1 MKQEQSYVLGY
12 LPLRQISQKEREM
25 KVLNLFAGLGGNR
38 KFWDDVAREKGVS
51 IEVTAVE
58 FDPEIAKAYAKR
70 YPNDNV
76 IVGDAWDYAA
86 KNYLN
91 FDFIWASPPCQTH
104 SRLNIAN
111 NIRNDRTKRLP
122 DFRLYELIVYL
133 KYFCKKAFVV
143 ENVVPFYDP
152 LIKPS
157 AEIGRHYFWANFD
170 LFFLHNSNFRI
181 VTKTKVSDFMDL
193 DLNEFKI
200 KNKRQAIK
208 NEVDYEIGKKIFER
222 YLESK

>member
-1 MKQEQSYVLGY
+1 MGY
-12 LPLRQISQKEREM
+12 LPLRRILQREREM
-25 KVLNLFAGLGGNR
+25 KILNLFAGLGGNR
-38 KFWDDVAREKGVS
+38 KFWDDVAKEKGIN

-70 YPNDNV
+70 YPNDNM

-86 KNYLN
+86 KNYLD

-143 ENVVPFYDP
+143 ENVVPFYEP
-152 LIKPS
+152 LIKPT

-181 VTKTKVSDFMDL
+181 VTKTRVGDFMDL

-200 KNKRQAIK
+200 KNKRQAIR
-208 NEVDYEIGKKIFER
+208 NEVDYDIGKKIFER

>member
-1 MKQEQSYVLGY
+1 MKY
-12 LPLRQISQKEREM
+12 LKI
-25 KVLNLFAGLGGNR
+25 LNLFAGLGGNR
-38 KFWDDVAREKGVS
+38 KYWDEVAREKGIN

-58 FDPEIAKAYAKR
+58 FDPEIAKAYTKR

-76 IVGDAWDYAA
+76 IVGNAWDYAA
-86 KNYLN
+86 KNYLD

-181 VTKTKVSDFMDL
+181 VTKTKVGDFMDL

-200 KNKRQAIK
+200 KNKRQAIR

-222 YLESK
+222 FLNV

>member
-1 MKQEQSYVLGY
+1 MK
-12 LPLRQISQKEREM
+12 I
-25 KVLNLFAGLGGNR
+25 LNLFAGLGGNR
-38 KFWDDVAREKGVS
+38 KYWDDVAREKGIN

-58 FDPEIAKAYAKR
+58 FDPEIAKAYTKR

-76 IVGDAWDYAA
+76 IVGDAWDYAV
-86 KNYLN
+86 KNYLD

-133 KYFCKKAFVV
+133 KFFCKKAFVV
-143 ENVVPFYDP
+143 ENVVPFYEP
-152 LIKPS
+152 LIKPT
-157 AEIGRHYFWANFD
+157 AQIGRHCFWANFD
-170 LFFLHNSNFRI
+170 MFFLHDPNFRI
-181 VTKTKVSDFMDL
+181 VSKTKNSDFKDL
-193 DLNEFKI
+193 NLNEFDI
-200 KNKRQAIK
+200 KNKRQAIR

-222 YLESK
+222 YLEQI

>member
-1 MKQEQSYVLGY
+1 
-12 LPLRQISQKEREM
+12 M

-38 KFWDDVAREKGVS
+38 KYWDEVAKEKCVS

-104 SRLNIAN
+104 SRLNTGN
-111 NIRNDRTKRLP
+111 NLRWQHTRKLP
-122 DFRLYELIVYL
+122 DFRLYELISYF
-133 KYFCKKAFVV
+133 KTFCKKAFVV
-143 ENVVPFYDP
+143 ENVVPYYEP
-152 LIKPS
+152 LIRPT

-170 LFFLHNSNFRI
+170 QFFLSNDKFRI
-181 VTKTKVSDFMDL
+181 IEKD
-193 DLNEFKI
+193 KI
-200 KNKRQAIK
+200 GDCK
-208 NEVDYEIGKKIFER
+208 
-222 YLESK
+222 

>member
-1 MKQEQSYVLGY
+1 MK
-12 LPLRQISQKEREM
+12 I
-25 KVLNLFAGLGGNR
+25 LNLFAGIGGNR
-38 KFWDDVAREKGVS
+38 LLWDNVLPGVK
-51 IEVTAVE
+51 VTAVE

-86 KNYLN
+86 KNYLD

-143 ENVVPFYDP
+143 ENVVPFYEP
-152 LIKPS
+152 LINPTVK
-157 AEIGRHYFWANFD
+157 IGRHYFWSNFYISVKYFEKSTKSLKDIVISDFTDFD
-170 LFFLHNSNFRI
+170 LSL
-181 VTKTKVSDFMDL
+181 
-193 DLNEFKI
+193 FKNI
-200 KNKRQAIK
+200 KNKRQVIR
-208 NEVDYEIGKKIFER
+208 NQVDSNLGKYILGCALDKGLFDDF
-222 YLESK
+222 K

>member
-1 MKQEQSYVLGY
+1 MGY
-12 LPLRQISQKEREM
+12 LPLRQILQREREM

-38 KFWDDVAREKGVS
+38 KFWNDVAKEKGIN

-76 IVGDAWDYAA
+76 IVGDAWGYGA
-86 KNYLN
+86 KNYLD

-143 ENVVPFYDP
+143 ENVVPFYEP
-152 LIKPS
+152 LIKPT

-181 VTKTKVSDFMDL
+181 VTKTKIGDFMDL

-200 KNKRQAIK
+200 KNKRQAIR

-222 YLESK
+222 YLESR

>member
-1 MKQEQSYVLGY
+1 
-12 LPLRQISQKEREM
+12 M

-38 KFWDDVAREKGVS
+38 KYWDEVAREKGIN

-58 FDPEIAKAYAKR
+58 FDPEIAKAYTKR

-76 IVGDAWDYAA
+76 IVGDAWDYTA

-104 SRLNIAN
+104 SRLNTGN
-111 NIRNDRTKRLP
+111 NLRWEHTRKLP
-122 DFRLYELIVYL
+122 DFRLYELISYL
-133 KYFCKKAFVV
+133 KTFCKKAFVV
-143 ENVVPFYDP
+143 ENVVPYYEP
-152 LIKPS
+152 LIAPS
-157 AEIGRHYFWANFD
+157 AEIGRHYFW
-170 LFFLHNSNFRI
+170 SNFALDGINAPAFRVI
-181 VTKTKVSDFMDL
+181 KHVKNADFKDFNL
-193 DLNEFKI
+193 DEFKI
-200 KNKRQAIK
+200 KNKRQAIR

>member
-1 MKQEQSYVLGY
+1 MK
-12 LPLRQISQKEREM
+12 I
-25 KVLNLFAGLGGNR
+25 LNLFAGLGGNR
-38 KFWDDVAREKGVS
+38 KFWDDVAKEKGIS

-86 KNYLN
+86 KNYLD

-104 SRLNIAN
+104 SRLNTGN
-111 NIRNDRTKRLP
+111 NLRWEHTRKLP
-122 DFRLYELIVYL
+122 DFRLYELISYL
-133 KYFCKKAFVV
+133 KTFCKTSFVI
-143 ENVVPFYDP
+143 ENVVPYYEP
-152 LIKPS
+152 LIKPT

-170 LFFLHNSNFRI
+170 LFFLSNDKFRI
-181 VTKTKVSDFMDL
+181 IEKVKIGDFKDL
-193 DLNEFKI
+193 DLSEFNI
-200 KNKRQAIK
+200 TNKRQAIR

-222 YLESK
+222 YLENK

>member
-1 MKQEQSYVLGY
+1 
-12 LPLRQISQKEREM
+12 M

-38 KFWDDVAREKGVS
+38 KYWDEVAREKGIN

-58 FDPEIAKAYAKR
+58 FDPGIAKAYTKR

-76 IVGDAWDYAA
+76 IIGDAWDYAA

-122 DFRLYELIVYL
+122 DFRLYELIVYF

-143 ENVVPFYDP
+143 ENVVPFYEP
-152 LIKPS
+152 LIKPT

-181 VTKTKVSDFMDL
+181 VTKTKVGDFMDL

-200 KNKRQAIK
+200 KNKRQAIR

>member
-1 MKQEQSYVLGY
+1 
-12 LPLRQISQKEREM
+12 M

-38 KFWDDVAREKGVS
+38 KFWDDVAKEKGIN

-58 FDPEIAKAYAKR
+58 FDHEIAKAYAKR

-86 KNYLN
+86 KNYLD

-104 SRLNIAN
+104 SRLNTGN
-111 NIRNDRTKRLP
+111 NLRWQHTRKLP
-122 DFRLYELIVYL
+122 DFRLYELISYF
-133 KYFCKKAFVV
+133 KTFCKKAFVV
-143 ENVVPFYDP
+143 ENVVPYYEP
-152 LIKPS
+152 LIRPT

-170 LFFLHNSNFRI
+170 LFFLSNDKFRVI
-181 VTKTKVSDFMDL
+181 EKVKIGDFKDL
-193 DLNEFKI
+193 DLSEFNI
-200 KNKRQAIK
+200 TNKRQAVR

-222 YLESK
+222 YLESR

>member
-1 MKQEQSYVLGY
+1 MSKKG
-12 LPLRQISQKEREM
+12 REM

-38 KFWDDVAREKGVS
+38 KYWDDVAREKGVS

-86 KNYLN
+86 KNYLD
-91 FDFIWASPPCQTH
+91 FDFIWASPPCQSH
-104 SRLNIAN
+104 SRLNFCN
-111 NIRNDRTKRLP
+111 NSRNEATRVLP
-122 DFRLYELIVYL
+122 DFRLYELISYL
-133 KYFCKKAFVV
+133 KTFCKKAFVV
-143 ENVVPFYDP
+143 ENVVPYYEP
-152 LIKPS
+152 LIKPT

-170 LFFLHNSNFRI
+170 LFFLSNDKFRI
-181 VTKTKVSDFMDL
+181 IEKVKIGDFKDL
-193 DLNEFKI
+193 DLSEFNI
-200 KNKRQAIK
+200 TNKRQAIR
-208 NEVDYEIGKKIFER
+208 NEVDYEIGKKIFKR

>member
-1 MKQEQSYVLGY
+1 MKY
-12 LPLRQISQKEREM
+12 LKI
-25 KVLNLFAGLGGNR
+25 LNLFAGLGGNR
-38 KFWDDVAREKGVS
+38 KYWDEVAREKGIN

-58 FDPEIAKAYAKR
+58 FDPEIAKAYTKR

-86 KNYLN
+86 KNYLD

-181 VTKTKVSDFMDL
+181 VTKTKVGDFMDL

-200 KNKRQAIK
+200 KNKRQAIR

-222 YLESK
+222 FLNV

>member
-1 MKQEQSYVLGY
+1 
-12 LPLRQISQKEREM
+12 M

-38 KFWDDVAREKGVS
+38 KYWDEVAREKGIN

-58 FDPEIAKAYAKR
+58 FDPEIAKAYTKR

-86 KNYLN
+86 KNYLD

-104 SRLNIAN
+104 SRLNTGN
-111 NIRNDRTKRLP
+111 NLRWQYTRKLP
-122 DFRLYELIVYL
+122 DFRLYELISYL
-133 KYFCKKAFVV
+133 KTFCKKAFVV
-143 ENVVPFYDP
+143 ENVVPYYEP
-152 LIKPS
+152 LIRPT

-170 LFFLHNSNFRI
+170 LFFLSNDKFRVI
-181 VTKTKVSDFMDL
+181 EKVKIGDFKDL
-193 DLNEFKI
+193 DLSEFNI
-200 KNKRQAIK
+200 TNKRQAIR

-222 YLESK
+222 YLEQI

>member
-1 MKQEQSYVLGY
+1 
-12 LPLRQISQKEREM
+12 M

-38 KFWDDVAREKGVS
+38 KYWDEVAREKGVS

-58 FDPEIAKAYAKR
+58 FDPEIAKAYTKR

-76 IVGDAWDYAA
+76 IIGDAWDYAA
-86 KNYLN
+86 KNYLD

-133 KYFCKKAFVV
+133 KYFCKKAFVI
-143 ENVVPFYDP
+143 ENVVPYYEP
-152 LIKPS
+152 LIKPT

-170 LFFLHNSNFRI
+170 LFFLSNDKFRI
-181 VTKTKVSDFMDL
+181 IEKVKIGDFKDL
-193 DLNEFKI
+193 DLSEFNI
-200 KNKRQAIK
+200 TNKRQAIR

-222 YLESK
+222 YLESR

>member
-1 MKQEQSYVLGY
+1 MGY
-12 LPLRQISQKEREM
+12 LPLRQILQREREM

-38 KFWDDVAREKGVS
+38 KYWDDVAREKGVS

-86 KNYLN
+86 KNYLD

-143 ENVVPFYDP
+143 ENVVPFYEP
-152 LIKPS
+152 LIRPT

-170 LFFLHNSNFRI
+170 LFFLSNDKFRVI
-181 VTKTKVSDFMDL
+181 EKVKIGDFKDL
-193 DLNEFKI
+193 DLSEFNI
-200 KNKRQAIK
+200 TNKRQAIR

-222 YLESK
+222 YLEQI

>member
-1 MKQEQSYVLGY
+1 
-12 LPLRQISQKEREM
+12 M

-38 KFWDDVAREKGVS
+38 KFWNDVAKEKGIN

-86 KNYLN
+86 KNYLD

-143 ENVVPFYDP
+143 ENVVPFYEP
-152 LIKPS
+152 LIKPT

-181 VTKTKVSDFMDL
+181 VTKTKIGDFMDL

-200 KNKRQAIK
+200 KNKRQAIR

>member
-1 MKQEQSYVLGY
+1 
-12 LPLRQISQKEREM
+12 M

-38 KFWDDVAREKGVS
+38 KYWDEVAREKGVN

-70 YPNDNV
+70 YPNDKI

-86 KNYLN
+86 KNYLD

-104 SRLNIAN
+104 SRLNTGN
-111 NIRNDRTKRLP
+111 NLRWQHTRKLP
-122 DFRLYELIVYL
+122 DFRLYELISYL
-133 KYFCKKAFVV
+133 KTFCKKAFVI
-143 ENVVPFYDP
+143 ENVKPYYEP
-152 LIKPS
+152 LIKPT

-170 LFFLHNSNFRI
+170 LFFLSNDKFRI
-181 VTKTKVSDFMDL
+181 IEKVKIGDFKDL
-193 DLNEFKI
+193 DLSEFNI
-200 KNKRQAIK
+200 ENKHQAIR

-222 YLESK
+222 YLESR

>member
-1 MKQEQSYVLGY
+1 
-12 LPLRQISQKEREM
+12 M

-38 KFWDDVAREKGVS
+38 KYWDDVAREKGVS

-70 YPNDNV
+70 YPNDKI
-76 IVGDAWDYAA
+76 IVGDAWDYVA
-86 KNYLN
+86 KNYLD

-104 SRLNIAN
+104 SRLNIPN

-133 KYFCKKAFVV
+133 KFFYRSGFVI
-143 ENVVPFYDP
+143 ENVKPYYEP
-152 LIKPS
+152 LIKPT

-170 LFFLHNSNFRI
+170 LFFLSNNKFRI
-181 VTKTKVSDFMDL
+181 IKKVKIGDFKDL
-193 DLNEFKI
+193 DLNEFNI
-200 KNKRQAIK
+200 TNKRQAIR

-222 YLESK
+222 YLESR

>member
-1 MKQEQSYVLGY
+1 MK
-12 LPLRQISQKEREM
+12 I
-25 KVLNLFAGLGGNR
+25 LNLFAGLGGNR

-86 KNYLN
+86 KNYLD
-91 FDFIWASPPCQTH
+91 FDFIWASPPCQSH
-104 SRLNIAN
+104 SRLNFCN
-111 NIRNDRTKRLP
+111 NSRNEATRVLP
-122 DFRLYELIVYL
+122 DFRLYELISYL
-133 KYFCKKAFVV
+133 KPFCKTAFVI
-143 ENVVPFYDP
+143 ENVVPYYEP
-152 LIKPS
+152 LIKPT

-170 LFFLHNSNFRI
+170 LFFLSNDKFRI
-181 VTKTKVSDFMDL
+181 IEKVKIGDFKDL
-193 DLNEFKI
+193 DLSEFNI
-200 KNKRQAIK
+200 TNKRQAIR

-222 YLESK
+222 YLESR

>member
-1 MKQEQSYVLGY
+1 
-12 LPLRQISQKEREM
+12 M

-38 KFWDDVAREKGVS
+38 KFWDDVAREKGIN

-58 FDPEIAKAYAKR
+58 FDPEIAKAYTKR

-86 KNYLN
+86 KNYLD

-104 SRLNIAN
+104 SRLNTGN
-111 NIRNDRTKRLP
+111 NLRWQYTRKLP
-122 DFRLYELIVYL
+122 DFRLYELISYL
-133 KYFCKKAFVV
+133 RTFCKKAFVV
-143 ENVVPFYDP
+143 ENVVPYYEP
-152 LIKPS
+152 LIRPT

-170 LFFLHNSNFRI
+170 LFFLSNDKFRVI
-181 VTKTKVSDFMDL
+181 EKVKIGDFKDL
-193 DLNEFKI
+193 DLSEFNI
-200 KNKRQAIK
+200 TNKRQAIR

-222 YLESK
+222 YLESR

>member
-1 MKQEQSYVLGY
+1 LGY
-12 LPLRQISQKEREM
+12 LPLRQILQREREM

-38 KFWDDVAREKGVS
+38 KFWNDVAKEKGIN

-86 KNYLN
+86 KNYLD

-143 ENVVPFYDP
+143 ENVVPFYEP
-152 LIKPS
+152 LIKPT

-181 VTKTKVSDFMDL
+181 VTKTKIGDFMDL

-200 KNKRQAIK
+200 KNKRQAIR

>member
-1 MKQEQSYVLGY
+1 
-12 LPLRQISQKEREM
+12 M

-38 KFWDDVAREKGVS
+38 KYWDEVAKDKGVS

-76 IVGDAWDYAA
+76 VVGDAWDYAA
-86 KNYLN
+86 KNYLD

-104 SRLNIAN
+104 SRLNIPN

-133 KYFCKKAFVV
+133 KFFCKSGFVI
-143 ENVVPFYDP
+143 ENVKPYYEP
-152 LIKPS
+152 LIRPT
-157 AEIGRHYFWANFD
+157 AEIGRHYFWSNFD
-170 LFFLHNSNFRI
+170 LFFLNASKFRVI
-181 VTKTKVSDFMDL
+181 KNVVKADFKDFDL
-193 DLNEFKI
+193 SEFNI
-200 KNKRQAIK
+200 TNKRQAIR

-222 YLESK
+222 YLEQL

>member
-1 MKQEQSYVLGY
+1 MKY
-12 LPLRQISQKEREM
+12 LKI
-25 KVLNLFAGLGGNR
+25 LNLFAGLGGNR
-38 KFWDDVAREKGVS
+38 KFWGDVARERGVS
-51 IEVTAVE
+51 IEVIAVE
-58 FDPEIAKAYAKR
+58 FDSEIAKAYAKR

-76 IVGDAWDYAA
+76 IVCDAWDYAA
-86 KNYLN
+86 KNYLD

-143 ENVVPFYDP
+143 ENVVPFYEP
-152 LIKPS
+152 LIKPT

-170 LFFLHNSNFRI
+170 LFFLHDPNFRL
-181 VTKTKVSDFMDL
+181 VSKTKVSDFMDL
-193 DLNEFKI
+193 DLSEFKI
-200 KNKRQAIK
+200 KNKRQAIR

-222 YLESK
+222 FLNV

>member
-1 MKQEQSYVLGY
+1 MDY
-12 LPLRQISQKEREM
+12 LPLRQILQRECEM

-38 KFWDDVAREKGVS
+38 KFWNDVAKEKGIN

-86 KNYLN
+86 KNYLD

-143 ENVVPFYDP
+143 ENVVPFYEP
-152 LIKPS
+152 LIKPT

-181 VTKTKVSDFMDL
+181 VTKTKIGDFMDL

-200 KNKRQAIK
+200 KNKRQAIR

-222 YLESK
+222 YLESR